1 MISKLSALLSYRIRR
16 WLIRMIRRY
25 QDHYVTGMSQHQEVY
40 NDLDERSFN
49 AMYREMMISFYKILY
64 WFCVANARFK

>member
-1 MISKLSALLSYRIRR
+1 MSFKPWEQLKARIYRRSI
-16 WLIRMIRRY
+16 LTIRRY
-25 QDHYVTGMSQHQEVY
+25 QDLYVARMVKHQEIY

-49 AMYREMMISFYKILY
+49 ALYRELTIAIYKALY

>member
-1 MISKLSALLSYRIRR
+1 MTFKPWEQLKHRIYRRMILT
-16 WLIRMIRRY
+16 IRRY
-25 QDHYVTGMSQHQEVY
+25 QDLFPERMVKHQEIY

>member
-1 MISKLSALLSYRIRR
+1 M
-16 WLIRMIRRY
+16 MIRRY
-25 QDHYVTGMSQHQEVY
+25 QDLFPVRMVKHQEIY

-64 WFCVANARFK
+64 WFCVANARYK